1 MAEKPKPLSMKVSL
15 VNIDDL
21 GVKLYSGFPAALAE
35 LVANAWDADAER
47 VDILTDEKKIVIKDD
62 GHGMNRDDIQEK
74 YLTIGYRRRSA
85 GKEKTAKHRRKV
97 MGRKGIGRLAL
108 FSMAKQIKV
117 YSAKD
122 EEKIGIK
129 LSYPEI
135 EKAIQEADEYEPE
148 EIKPI
153 DITCGTEIELTD
165 FLYSPRGLQERLKE
179 RLSRRFSITGE
190 KYNFE
195 VFVNNEKISA
205 SDRNYFSKI
214 QELWTFGNKK
224 DDMEIKALCT
234 ELKDEDYKHGNDVDK
249 RLSGWIGAVSH
260 HGELKE
266 GDENLNNIAIMMRGR
281 LAQEDVLHS
290 FGEGAVG
297 AGYLVG
303 EIHADYLDE
312 DNRDIAT
319 SGRQRL
325 KENDERYEEIKKE
338 IQKLVKSICSE
349 LHEKRG
355 KKEQKDIFSK
365 YPKFKIWHGELPPDA
380 KKITSR
386 LIKDVA
392 KIKDDDKDK
401 QKERKQNLIS
411 CIIPAVE
418 QMKMKGNLDALR
430 EVSLEDLGKFSEL
443 FNCQDDIE
451 AMKYY
456 DITRG
461 RLSVIDKLDSDVQ
474 NDALEKIIQKHIYD
488 HLWLLDPS
496 WDPVSTEKHI
506 EEEVFKKWGKVDK
519 KLRLDIRYRK
529 TSGQH
534 VVIELKKPG
543 KKLKE
548 SVLADQIYAYM
559 QAVSKVL
566 KKTDKNNIVEGIII
580 LGELP
585 IGWDNPDEREKGERS
600 LQIRNIRV
608 TTYQEIIS
616 QAKHQY
622 KDYLEAQKEAKDK
635 IKMIEDLM
643 KLIKK

>member
-1 MAEKPKPLSMKVSL
+1 MSDKPKPLRMKVSL

-47 VDILTDEKKIVIKDD
+47 VDILTNENKIVIKDD
-62 GHGMNRDDIQEK
+62 GHGMNRNNIQEK
-74 YLTIGYRRRSA
+74 YLTIGYRRRST
-85 GKEKTAKHRRKV
+85 GKEKTEKHGRKV

-122 EEKIGIK
+122 GEKIGIK
-129 LSYPEI
+129 LSYPDI
-135 EKAIQEADEYEPE
+135 EKAIQEDSEYKPE
-148 EIKPI
+148 EIEQI
-153 DITCGTEIELTD
+153 NITCGTEIELTD

-179 RLSRRFSITGE
+179 RLSRRFSIIGE

-205 SDRNYFSKI
+205 SDRNYFSNI
-214 QELWTFGNKK
+214 QELWTFGEKK
-224 DDMEIKALCT
+224 EGMAIKALCKK
-234 ELKDEDYKHGNDVDK
+234 LKDEDYKHGNGVDK

-260 HGELKE
+260 HKELKE

-312 DNRDIAT
+312 DSRDIAT
-319 SGRQRL
+319 SGRQLL

-338 IQKLVKSICSE
+338 IKKLVKSICSE

-392 KIKDDDKDK
+392 SIKDDDKDK

-418 QMKMKGNLDALR
+418 QMKIRGNLDALR

-443 FNCQDDIE
+443 LNYQDDIE

-456 DITRG
+456 DITQG
-461 RLSVIDKLDSDVQ
+461 RLSVIDKLNSDAQ
-474 NDALEKIIQKHIYD
+474 DNALEKTLQEHIYD

-496 WDPVSTEKHI
+496 WDRASTDKHI
-506 EEEVFKKWGKVDK
+506 EERVVKTWDGINR

-534 VVIELKKPG
+534 VVIELKRPRKN
-543 KKLKE
+543 
-548 SVLADQIYAYM
+548 LAT
-559 QAVSKVL
+559 L
-566 KKTDKNNIVEGIII
+566 
-580 LGELP
+580 L
-585 IGWDNPDEREKGERS
+585 
-600 LQIRNIRV
+600 
-608 TTYQEIIS
+608 
-616 QAKHQY
+616 
-622 KDYLEAQKEAKDK
+622 
-635 IKMIEDLM
+635 
-643 KLIKK
+643 